1 MALDIQSITNAI
13 NSYLN
18 SISDVGRNVQEAV
31 DASERKRQFTDT
43 LGEAIKAETQKKL
56 VDFPDIPSMIQ
67 KNMDSHMRV
76 DTTFPT
82 AQENA
87 AAVTAAKQ
95 SSGTETSTD
104 SGNSDAY
111 KGQLSAEAL
120 QELAKSGYFSGNL
133 LQSNLFQEST
143 GDTTSSTSS
152 TSAFD
157 TSSLSDL
164 NTKYLLASYLNKN
177 TDTAKSVFGDFQL

>member
-1 MALDIQSITNAI
+1 MALDIQGLTKVI
-13 NSYLN
+13 NSYLS
-18 SISDVGRNVQEAV
+18 SISEVGQNVQEAM
-31 DASERKRQFTDT
+31 DASERRRQFTDT

-56 VDFPDIPSMIQ
+56 VDFPDIPSLIQ
-67 KNMDSHMRV
+67 KNMESHMRV

-87 AAVTAAKQ
+87 AAVTAAN
-95 SSGTETSTD
+95 SSESASSAG
-104 SGNSDAY
+104 SGNADAY

-133 LQSNLFQEST
+133 VQSNLFNESAE
-143 GDTTSSTSS
+143 GTTSSSS
-152 TSAFD
+152 SSSAFD

-164 NTKYLLASYLNKN
+164 NAKYLLSAYVNKN
-177 TDTAKSVFGDFQL
+177 TDAAKSVFGDFSL